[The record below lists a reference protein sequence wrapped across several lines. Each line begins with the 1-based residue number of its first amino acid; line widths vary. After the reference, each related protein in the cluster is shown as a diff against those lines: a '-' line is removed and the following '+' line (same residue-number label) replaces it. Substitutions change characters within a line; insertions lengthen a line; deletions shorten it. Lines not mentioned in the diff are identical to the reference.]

1 MYYYDIRILEDND
14 PHQIL
19 ILCTHITVALELEHM
34 EHDCWMQTDVVDI
47 LPSYIH
53 PYTHTYI
60 HTYIHAYDV
69 CVCRRQHLPWPL
81 LCCEMTYI
89 QPIILLPRSLTTAAA
104 VRAAAA
110 AAFNSHYIYIYIY
123 IYAYIHIS

>member
-1 MYYYDIRILEDND
+1 MLYHFIIMYYYDIRILEDND

-69 CVCRRQHLPWPL
+69 CVCVVANTCHGHF
-81 LCCEMTYI
+81 
-89 QPIILLPRSLTTAAA
+89 S
-104 VRAAAA
+104 VVK
-110 AAFNSHYIYIYIY
+110 
-123 IYAYIHIS
+123 